1 MRNSYIF
8 LKIMH
13 HYQEPGLASVSTSA
27 NGTNFAPRLLCSN
40 LYVIIPRRY
49 SLDYTE
55 GLYS

>member
-1 MRNSYIF
+1 MRNSYVF

-49 SLDYTE
+49 LLDYTE
-55 GLYS
+55 GL